1 MSDALARVTDPS
13 TSHAAAESI
22 AGALPKL
29 ESVVLQALRAAPNGA
44 TSTELA
50 QALDLSLVTVSPR
63 LRPLANRGLIVA
75 TAFRR
80 KGPSGRPQIVWAVS
94 REPRQESLPL

>member
-1 MSDALARVTDPS
+1 MSDALSRNTDPS
-13 TSHAAAESI
+13 TSHEAAESI
-22 AGALPKL
+22 VGSLPKL
-29 ESVVLQALRAAPNGA
+29 EAVVLTALKAAPNGA

-80 KGPSGRPQIVWAVS
+80 KGPSGRPQIVWQVP
-94 REPRQESLPL
+94 REPRQERLPL